1 MHTAESEKDGQAGIV
16 WGLALLVAVLGTTI
30 MFDAYPGINWFIW
43 VLCAGAGLL
52 TFMRSL
58 LPMKSLVMW
67 LVIFSVV
74 IAGGAA
80 ITAEPVLHALIC
92 LSVIVLL
99 ALAMLLSVDTRLERL
114 TALHAIVA
122 PAVAFALALS
132 ESLRRLLD
140 ALHLVRSSRARAVLR
155 GLAITAPII
164 LIFAL
169 LLSTAD
175 PTFAGWR
182 DEIQHLVESW
192 GFVPRTIFF
201 IGLLAIT
208 LGAFGYTARGLS
220 EEPYGLAH
228 PTPGARGD
236 QDRWLGSTEHL
247 ILISSVSLLFWI
259 FLAVQL
265 SYFFGNL
272 PSVTGSGMT
281 FAEYARRGFG
291 ELSVV
296 ASCTAFLIIVA
307 ERYRKTDQRRH
318 LVRGITLTAIVS
330 VLFLLASAFHR
341 VLLYEEAYGFTI
353 ARLYAQTYMI
363 VVAISLI
370 ALARE
375 VTTELDPPRLFR
387 LFGVAAILAFIGLIY
402 WNHESWIAD
411 RNIDLY
417 ATTNKLD
424 VVYLTKDLSADAIPT
439 LVNRIPSLPEPMK
452 SQLSDAL
459 AKQNARPHSDR
470 WFEWNLSRVRA
481 RKALR
486 GL

>member
-1 MHTAESEKDGQAGIV
+1 M
-16 WGLALLVAVLGTTI
+16 
-30 MFDAYPGINWFIW
+30 
-43 VLCAGAGLL
+43 
-52 TFMRSL
+52 
-58 LPMKSLVMW
+58 
-67 LVIFSVV
+67 
-74 IAGGAA
+74 
-80 ITAEPVLHALIC
+80 
-92 LSVIVLL
+92 
-99 ALAMLLSVDTRLERL
+99 
-114 TALHAIVA
+114 
-122 PAVAFALALS
+122 
-132 ESLRRLLD
+132 
-140 ALHLVRSSRARAVLR
+140 LR

-175 PTFAGWR
+175 PTFARWR

-228 PTPGARGD
+228 PTPRPKGD

-247 ILISSVSLLFWI
+247 ILMSGVSLLFWI
-259 FLAVQL
+259 FLAVQI
-265 SYFFGNL
+265 SYLFGNL
-272 PSVTGSGMT
+272 PSITGSGMT

-307 ERYRKTDQRRH
+307 ERYGKTDQRH
-318 LVRGITLTAIVS
+318 QLVRGITLSAIIA

-341 VLLYEEAYGFTI
+341 VRLYEEAYGFTT

-375 VTTELDPPRLFR
+375 VMADLDPPRLFR
-387 LFGVAAILAFIGLIY
+387 MVGVTAILAFIGLIY
-402 WNHESWIAD
+402 CNHESWIAD

-439 LVNRIPSLPEPMK
+439 LVSRIPSLPEPAK

-459 AKQNARPHSDR
+459 AKRNAHPHTDR
-470 WFEWNLSRVRA
+470 WFEWNL
-481 RKALR
+481 
-486 GL
+486 GLSLIHI